1 MKSRDI
7 LLCIGIGDSLAAG
20 CEYSNE
26 NVEAC
31 ASLQGYVKHPKHPL
45 PPGSYTD
52 DTQMSLAN
60 AEFMVEL
67 AKFDG
72 TNLRMNDVVQ
82 FWMDAFHRDQREGY
96 AGFFYLFL
104 LGHTKKEEFLK
115 DIISTSDKS
124 GGAMRAGVFG
134 LCKTARDALVMASY
148 QASYTH
154 NSIIGRNSAEAAALM
169 VWHFRNGGS
178 KADLMP
184 FLKQYIP
191 NFGPDV
197 LKPDIQWDDIVPWS
211 GKVRAQGYMHIAAAI
226 TAILESESYSDVL
239 RKCCEFTGDTDTVA
253 AIAMAAASQCQE
265 INPEIPDILFE
276 TLENGQYGRDY
287 LIQVSRELE
296 KCYALPRP
304 SFAPAGV
311 PPC

>member
-7 LLCIGIGDSLAAG
+7 LLCIAVGDALAAG
-20 CEYSNE
+20 CEYANE

-60 AEFMVEL
+60 AEFMIACNKSL
-67 AKFDG
+67 FNG
-72 TNLRMNDVVQ
+72 TPIRWDDVVQ

-96 AGFFYLFL
+96 SGMFYLFL
-104 LGHTKKEEFLK
+104 LGHTEREEFLK

-134 LCKTARDALVMASY
+134 FAQNVSTVKFGALF
-148 QASYTH
+148 QASHTH
-154 NSIIGRNSAEAAALM
+154 NTVIGMNSAVVAALM
-169 VWHFRNGGS
+169 VWHFRNGGT
-178 KADLMP
+178 KAELVP
-184 FLKQYIP
+184 FLKKHVP
-191 NFGPDV
+191 DFGPE
-197 LKPDIQWDDIVPWS
+197 IQWDDIVPWS
-211 GKVRAQGYMHIAAAI
+211 GKVRAQGYMHVAAAI

-265 INPEIPDILFE
+265 IDPEIPDVLFE

-287 LIQVSRELE
+287 LIQVSQELE
-296 KCYALPRP
+296 KQYALPRP
-304 SFAPAGV
+304 SFAPAGI

>member
-7 LLCIGIGDSLAAG
+7 LLAVAIGDALAAG
-20 CEYSNE
+20 CEYANE

-60 AEFMVEL
+60 AEAML
-67 AKFDG
+67 GRD
-72 TNLRMNDVVQ
+72 NLYGNGFVNH
-82 FWMDAFHRDQREGY
+82 WLNAFHRDQREGY

-104 LGHTKKEEFLK
+104 LGHTDRESFLR
-115 DIISTSDKS
+115 DIIDTSDKS
-124 GGAMRAGVFG
+124 GGAMRAGVCGFFG
-134 LCKTARDALVMASY
+134 SIDEVTAMARM
-148 QASYTH
+148 QAAYTH
-154 NSIIGRNSAEAAALM
+154 NTVIGRNSAAAAALM
-169 VWHFRNGGS
+169 VWHFRNGGT
-178 KADLMP
+178 KAGLMP
-184 FLKQYIP
+184 FLKKRIVD
-191 NFGPDV
+191 FG
-197 LKPDIQWDDIVPWS
+197 PDIQWDDIVPWS
-211 GKVRAQGYMHIAAAI
+211 GKVRAQGYMHVAAAI

-265 INPEIPDILFE
+265 IDPEIPDILFE

-287 LIQVSRELE
+287 LIQVSQELE
-296 KCYALPRP
+296 KQYALPRP

-311 PPC
+311 IPC